1 MKEQTGTLTRRDFL
15 RLTAVTASGALLAA
29 CGPGTA
35 PATPAPK
42 EEAATQAP
50 ATEAPATPTPQAVA
64 TQAPAPGKVTLRL
77 WSHNDTSFVKTNE
90 DLVKKW
96 QESKPD
102 IEIKYENFPYDQFIQ
117 TIQTSMAA
125 KNEADVIQMFGSWV
139 QSYAKGGTLAVV
151 PDTVLGV
158 SQARD
163 LFYAAPLDGYVWEG
177 KLYGIPNEYNLENGG
192 VLVNKRM
199 FEEAGVKY
207 PPEWKS
213 WDELVADAK
222 KMTKVEG
229 GNMTVAGFDYV
240 TGDGLGF
247 LYWEGVLER
256 GTDYF
261 AKDKIHLDFL
271 SPQAEATVQW
281 LVDMA
286 IKDKVVDPVT
296 FNGSSNWVGDSFF
309 QSLVAIGYIGP
320 WIVPVAHENHPDFAD
335 PWEYVSCPYYGD
347 KMSFAADSGWGKVVS
362 PNSKAIQKAWEFSKF
377 WAMDA
382 ANARFWNVGTGT
394 VPALKAV
401 AADATL
407 INDMNWLGPSLK
419 VLPYGRYV
427 GMLQDRD
434 FVWYNVIQT
443 RVTEALQ
450 GQRTVKETMTLMNDE
465 ANAMIDSKLK

>member
-1 MKEQTGTLTRRDFL
+1 MKADRILTRRDFL
-15 RLTAVTASGALLAA
+15 RLTAVTATGALVAA
-29 CGPGTA
+29 CGPT
-35 PATPAPK
+35 
-42 EEAATQAP
+42 P
-50 ATEAPATPTPQAVA
+50 ATEAPKAEATKAPEPTPTTAPE
-64 TQAPAPGKVTLRL
+64 APAGGEKVTLRL
-77 WSHNDTSFVKTNE
+77 WSHQNVAFVKANE
-90 DLVKKW
+90 ELVKKF
-96 QESKPD
+96 QEDNPNV
-102 IEIKYENFPYDQFIQ
+102 EIKYENFPYDDFIP

-125 KNEADVIQMFGSWV
+125 KNEADVMEMFGSWV
-139 QSYAKGGTLAVV
+139 QSFAKGGTLAEV
-151 PDTVLGV
+151 PDAVASM
-158 SQARD
+158 SQAHD

-177 KLYGIPNEYNLENGG
+177 KLYGFPNEYNLENGG

-199 FEEAGVKY
+199 FGEAGVKY
-207 PPEWKS
+207 PPEWKT
-213 WDELVADAK
+213 WEELVADAK

-256 GTDYF
+256 GADYF
-261 AKDKIHLDFL
+261 AKDKVHLDFL
-271 SPQAEATVQW
+271 TPEAEATVQW

-335 PWEYVSCPYYGD
+335 PWEYVSCPYYGE

-401 AADATL
+401 AADSTL
-407 INDMNWLGPSLK
+407 LNDMNWLGPSLK

-450 GQRTVKETMTLMNDE
+450 GQRSVKETMTLMNDE
-465 ANAMIDSKLK
+465 ANAQIDSKLK